1 MKKYNYKFFLIT
13 LFLSTSYL
21 PIKAQYYVRSKQNIG
36 ISPGFSA
43 GLTTNQKSFSMG
55 LSSQVNRY
63 MIPEITYRNS
73 TNLDERIATEMGSNL
88 HFLSPGLQLKKR
100 ILSTPGRKVRGI
112 CVKEFLE
119 LAITPEYHFLLNPT
133 RANKNNRDAFALRG
147 SLILFRYKSGSS
159 RARKAWSYKLE
170 GYFRQGFGQ
179 QTYITKEIG
188 FQIRITRFKISDFL
202 K

>member
-1 MKKYNYKFFLIT
+1 MKRCNYRFFLIT
-13 LFLSTSYL
+13 LFLSASYFH
-21 PIKAQYYVRSKQNIG
+21 INAQYYVRSKQNIG
-36 ISPGFSA
+36 IAPGFSA
-43 GLTTNQKSFSMG
+43 SLTTNQKSFSIG

-73 TNLDERIATEMGSNL
+73 TNFDERIVTELGSNL
-88 HFLSPGLQLKKR
+88 HFLSPGLQFKKR

-133 RANKNNRDAFALRG
+133 TANQNNRDVFALRG

-170 GYFRQGFGQ
+170 GYYRQGLGQ

-188 FQIRITRFKISDFL
+188 LQIRITRFKISDFL